1 MWNAANAAR
10 VRNTQQV
17 IDAIESFSKARTKE
31 EIAQCQGGKVPFGP
45 VYTSA
50 EIFADPQEIVEAV
63 R

>member
-1 MWNAANAAR
+1 